1 VRLTCSCEGCGLLK
15 LLGEMLEMFSM
26 CPADTFLI
34 EDGKRKGGGGLHNV
48 VEDQTGRNL
57 CSMTNICL

>member
-1 VRLTCSCEGCGLLK
+1 
-15 LLGEMLEMFSM
+15 MLEMFSM